1 MIGSNKMSLTGW
13 RALIEWSFQYSMVT
27 EQEKEDRL
35 SIFKKEW
42 EEFCTQITETYGN
55 ETIVN

>member
-1 MIGSNKMSLTGW
+1 MSLTGW

-42 EEFCTQITETYGN
+42 EEFCTQITETYGK